1 MQEPSRTLQQRIQ
14 GNSRARQLTTF
25 LRLSSH
31 LSHNTLQAVWKK
43 GDSTGD
49 SDRSPPPVVDVSTTA
64 ADKEENADTS
74 DKSKHLVYSHYTFFT
89 DPNKKVKQVK
99 CDFCGKTFSFT
110 SVRCASHLAIWN
122 NPNTRREVGPICKNV
137 PKRVSD
143 EIRALME
150 GKIAARKDKEKA
162 AEAAISSVSGK
173 SAAGPKP
180 KRGRM
185 EDFYGDEGLS
195 SKRNADE
202 AICLYFAGMRVA
214 ERQCENPLFLN
225 MLRAV
230 TAAGPNY
237 VPPKRD
243 YVGGAGL
250 LACKKRIEKGLAP
263 ITDTWAKTGVTI
275 ASNMMTDKSGRA
287 QMNILLLND
296 AGAVFVEA
304 VDCKME
310 LKSGAFVAGILRPI
324 IKKIGPENVVALCM
338 DGGSNYAS
346 ACKLLQ
352 AEWPHIEHVP
362 CATHVL
368 DLLMEDIGKME
379 WARDV
384 VGRAGDMITFLR
396 IHLWTRAFLRS
407 PELHG
412 GKALQPL
419 RPVGTR
425 FGTQY
430 IAVSRL
436 CQLRS
441 QLLQMVVHD
450 GWKKMKG
457 KKGKKGTKE
466 KKTTACDFEA
476 WVMDVDWWEKAGFFV
491 QLMEV
496 PFMVMRT
503 DSQAK
508 GMMGA
513 IYDIMLQLTEDM
525 AKLLDGDMCKLKEE
539 EKVEVQEHLRRRWDE
554 SLACPLHVVGRILN
568 PANQLEEIFLR
579 DVECTKVMREWLA
592 RSKVFVDKF
601 WKGKKGPHKSLQE
614 GMLAYINATGSFG
627 SEEARLGREELQ
639 DRKGDVL
646 AWWQYHGWEYADLA
660 GLARHALSQQVSAA
674 PCERNW
680 SVWDGVHTARRNRL
694 GSEKVRDLVYVAHNW
709 TVVHNHHKGAAVA
722 GPSGVGR
729 KGGIV
734 EGNIPTPPL
743 PEGYKLEEDG
753 EVEEDEDAICVDEHA
768 HQEDG
773 EEEEEGEEE
782 EGGEDE
788 D

>member
-1 MQEPSRTLQQRIQ
+1 
-14 GNSRARQLTTF
+14 
-25 LRLSSH
+25 
-31 LSHNTLQAVWKK
+31 
-43 GDSTGD
+43 
-49 SDRSPPPVVDVSTTA
+49 
-64 ADKEENADTS
+64 
-74 DKSKHLVYSHYTFFT
+74 
-89 DPNKKVKQVK
+89 
-99 CDFCGKTFSFT
+99 
-110 SVRCASHLAIWN
+110 
-122 NPNTRREVGPICKNV
+122 
-137 PKRVSD
+137 
-143 EIRALME
+143 ME

-180 KRGRM
+180 KRGCM

-195 SKRNADE
+195 STRNADE

-250 LACKKRIEKGLAP
+250 LACKKRIKKGLAP

-275 ASNMMTDKSGRA
+275 ASDMRTDKSGRA

-296 AGAVFVEA
+296 AGAVFVKA

-324 IKKIGPENVVALCM
+324 IKKIGPENVAVLCM

-396 IHLWTRAFLRS
+396 FTCGRAFFCGARS
-407 PELHG
+407 C
-412 GKALQPL
+412 
-419 RPVGTR
+419 T
-425 FGTQY
+425 
-430 IAVSRL
+430 
-436 CQLRS
+436 LRS

-450 GWKKMKG
+450 GWKKM
-457 KKGKKGTKE
+457 KGKKGTKE

-476 WVMDVDWWEKAGFFV
+476 WVMDVDWWEKAGFFL
-491 QLMEV
+491 QIMEV
-496 PFMVMRT
+496 PFMVMRRT

-554 SLACPLHVVGRILN
+554 SLACPLHAVGLILN

-592 RSKVFVDKF
+592 GSKVFVDKF

-627 SEEARLGREELQ
+627 SEEARLGR
-639 DRKGDVL
+639 
-646 AWWQYHGWEYADLA
+646 
-660 GLARHALSQQVSAA
+660 
-674 PCERNW
+674 
-680 SVWDGVHTARRNRL
+680 
-694 GSEKVRDLVYVAHNW
+694 
-709 TVVHNHHKGAAVA
+709 
-722 GPSGVGR
+722 PSGVGR

-743 PEGYKLEEDG
+743 PEVYKLEEDG

>member
-1 MQEPSRTLQQRIQ
+1 
-14 GNSRARQLTTF
+14 
-25 LRLSSH
+25 
-31 LSHNTLQAVWKK
+31 
-43 GDSTGD
+43 
-49 SDRSPPPVVDVSTTA
+49 
-64 ADKEENADTS
+64 
-74 DKSKHLVYSHYTFFT
+74 
-89 DPNKKVKQVK
+89 
-99 CDFCGKTFSFT
+99 
-110 SVRCASHLAIWN
+110 
-122 NPNTRREVGPICKNV
+122 
-137 PKRVSD
+137 
-143 EIRALME
+143 ME

-162 AEAAISSVSGK
+162 AEAAISLVSGK

-180 KRGRM
+180 KRGCM

-195 SKRNADE
+195 STRNADE

-250 LACKKRIEKGLAP
+250 LACKKRIKKGLAP

-275 ASNMMTDKSGRA
+275 ASDMMTDKSGRA

-296 AGAVFVEA
+296 AGAVFVKA

-324 IKKIGPENVVALCM
+324 IKKIGPENVAVLCM

-384 VGRAGDMITFLR
+384 
-396 IHLWTRAFLRS
+396 
-407 PELHG
+407 
-412 GKALQPL
+412 
-419 RPVGTR
+419 
-425 FGTQY
+425 
-430 IAVSRL
+430 
-436 CQLRS
+436 LRS

-450 GWKKMKG
+450 GWKKM
-457 KKGKKGTKE
+457 KGKKGTKE

-476 WVMDVDWWEKAGFFV
+476 WVMDVDWWEKAGFFL
-491 QLMEV
+491 QMMEV
-496 PFMVMRT
+496 PFMVMRRT

-554 SLACPLHVVGRILN
+554 SLACPLHAVGLILN

-592 RSKVFVDKF
+592 GSKVFVDNI

-639 DRKGDVL
+639 DGKGDVL

-660 GLARHALSQQVSAA
+660 GLARRALSQPVSAA

-680 SVWDGVHTARRNRL
+680 SVWDGVHTTRRNRL

-743 PEGYKLEEDG
+743 PEVYKLEEDG

>member
-1 MQEPSRTLQQRIQ
+1 
-14 GNSRARQLTTF
+14 
-25 LRLSSH
+25 
-31 LSHNTLQAVWKK
+31 
-43 GDSTGD
+43 
-49 SDRSPPPVVDVSTTA
+49 
-64 ADKEENADTS
+64 
-74 DKSKHLVYSHYTFFT
+74 
-89 DPNKKVKQVK
+89 
-99 CDFCGKTFSFT
+99 
-110 SVRCASHLAIWN
+110 
-122 NPNTRREVGPICKNV
+122 
-137 PKRVSD
+137 
-143 EIRALME
+143 ME

-185 EDFYGDEGLS
+185 EDFYGDKGLS

-225 MLRAV
+225 ILRAV

-243 YVGGAGL
+243 YAGGAGL

-263 ITDTWAKTGVTI
+263 ITDTWEKTGVTI
-275 ASNMMTDKSGRA
+275 VSNMMTDKTGRA

-296 AGAVFVEA
+296 ACVVFVEA

-324 IKKIGPENVVALCM
+324 IKKIGPEKVVALCM
-338 DGGSNYAS
+338 DSGSNYAS

-368 DLLMEDIGKME
+368 DSLMEDIGKME

-476 WVMDVDWWEKAGFFV
+476 W
-491 QLMEV
+491 
-496 PFMVMRT
+496 
-503 DSQAK
+503 AK

-601 WKGKKGPHKSLQE
+601 WKGKKGPHNSLQE

-627 SEEARLGREELQ
+627 SEEARLGR
-639 DRKGDVL
+639 
-646 AWWQYHGWEYADLA
+646 
-660 GLARHALSQQVSAA
+660 
-674 PCERNW
+674 
-680 SVWDGVHTARRNRL
+680 
-694 GSEKVRDLVYVAHNW
+694 
-709 TVVHNHHKGAAVA
+709 
-722 GPSGVGR
+722 PSGVGR

-773 EEEEEGEEE
+773 EEEE
-782 EGGEDE
+782 GGEDE

>member
-1 MQEPSRTLQQRIQ
+1 
-14 GNSRARQLTTF
+14 
-25 LRLSSH
+25 
-31 LSHNTLQAVWKK
+31 
-43 GDSTGD
+43 
-49 SDRSPPPVVDVSTTA
+49 
-64 ADKEENADTS
+64 
-74 DKSKHLVYSHYTFFT
+74 
-89 DPNKKVKQVK
+89 
-99 CDFCGKTFSFT
+99 
-110 SVRCASHLAIWN
+110 
-122 NPNTRREVGPICKNV
+122 
-137 PKRVSD
+137 
-143 EIRALME
+143 ME

-162 AEAAISSVSGK
+162 AEEAISSVSGK

-180 KRGRM
+180 KQGRM

-195 SKRNADE
+195 SKRNSDE
-202 AICLYFAGMRVA
+202 VICLYFAGMRVA
-214 ERQCENPLFLN
+214 EWQCENLLFLN

-230 TAAGPNY
+230 ATVPNY

-243 YVGGAGL
+243 Y
-250 LACKKRIEKGLAP
+250 
-263 ITDTWAKTGVTI
+263 TGVTI
-275 ASNMMTDKSGRA
+275 ASDMMTDKSGRA
-287 QMNILLLND
+287 PINILLLND
-296 AGAVFVEA
+296 AGAVFIEA

-310 LKSGAFVAGILRPI
+310 LKSEAFVADILRPI
-324 IKKIGPENVVALCM
+324 IKKIGPENAVSAVHGRWQQPRVGMQVAAGGVTAHRACAMRHPRARLA
-338 DGGSNYAS
+338 DGGHRQDGVDARRRRPSGRHDHVS
-346 ACKLLQ
+346 AYPPVDARFS
-352 AEWPHIEHVP
+352 AESGAARREGAAAA
-362 CATHVL
+362 ATGGH
-368 DLLMEDIGKME
+368 
-379 WARDV
+379 
-384 VGRAGDMITFLR
+384 
-396 IHLWTRAFLRS
+396 AFWD
-407 PELHG
+407 
-412 GKALQPL
+412 A
-419 RPVGTR
+419 
-425 FGTQY
+425 
-430 IAVSRL
+430 
-436 CQLRS
+436 
-441 QLLQMVVHD
+441 
-450 GWKKMKG
+450 
-457 KKGKKGTKE
+457 
-466 KKTTACDFEA
+466 
-476 WVMDVDWWEKAGFFV
+476 
-491 QLMEV
+491 LMEV
-496 PFMVMRT
+496 PFMVMRRT

-539 EKVEVQEHLRRRWDE
+539 EKEEVQEHLRRRWDE

-568 PANQLEEIFLR
+568 SANQLEEIFLR

-639 DRKGDVL
+639 DGKGDVL

-660 GLARHALSQQVSAA
+660 GLARRALSQPVSAA

-694 GSEKVRDLVYVAHNW
+694 GSEKVRDLVYVALNW

-753 EVEEDEDAICVDEHA
+753 EVEEDEDAMCVDEHA

-773 EEEEEGEEE
+773 EEEEEG
-782 EGGEDE
+782 GEDE